1 MGLERALEEILEAD
15 TRFGFIS
22 RAVEPA
28 KQLHPR
34 VVVNRDANT
43 MLRTLRDELRH
54 CESFVFS
61 VAFVSPRAIALLKQD
76 LVDFKGRGLIVTSD
90 YLGFNNPRAFAELL
104 ALRDLGVDV
113 RIHASKAYHPKG
125 YVFGY
130 PDRVTAV
137 LGSSNL
143 TENALV
149 SNYEWNLKVTASL
162 DSDLARQ
169 FQEIVDDQYGESA
182 VLTRQWLDA
191 YSAGYVPPT
200 RPSRKPIAID
210 LAPPAETHWPLS
222 MALARDG
229 GGLTESRPA
238 RHSGRARPTEEAE
251 SQSEAAGHIK
261 PNVMQQEALGAIS
274 SLRSR
279 GERRA
284 IVISATGTGKTILS
298 ALDVRQVSP
307 QRMLYVVHREQILD
321 RAISEY
327 QRVLGAP
334 PSDFGKLTGSAK
346 HVDRRFTFA
355 TIQTLSR
362 RDVLDEIQ
370 RDAFDYILIDEVHR
384 AGAETYRRVIEHFEP
399 AFLLGMTATPE
410 RTDGFNLF
418 ELFDYNVAYEIRLG
432 KALEAGMLA
441 PFHYY
446 GVTDVLLDS
455 GEPLGADTDLSRLI
469 SDIRVDHILRAI
481 ETYGQAGLRPR
492 GLIFCSRVDEARKLS
507 EQLNSA
513 RLRGSPL
520 KTVALSGTDT
530 PETRERAVDALERG
544 ELDYILTVDV
554 FNEGVDIPS
563 VNQVIMLR
571 QTQSAIVF
579 VQQLGRG
586 LRLNPAKE
594 YLVVIDFIGNYANN
608 YMIPIALFGDDSLN
622 KESLRKNLVAAEESG
637 VLPGLSSVRFDRIAR
652 DRVLQAIAQSS
663 LDSLKNLRSAIE
675 ALRVRLGRAP
685 ALADFVRFES
695 ADPVVV
701 ATHSRNYPALLARV
715 AKVANRLNDSE
726 HRALALMSS
735 EVLGAKRLHETILL
749 RQLVQHGSCTDAEIA
764 EAFKLEGIPHSDD
777 FVASAVRSLGL
788 DFYTEQEQKRY
799 GAAVAEARSGV
810 VTLAADVQES
820 LMVSEEFR
828 VAVEDL
834 IETALSYIPSHYAKD
849 RPFTPGR
856 QYSRKD
862 ACRLLNWSSNSA
874 STIYGYKVDRPT
886 ATCPIFVTYH
896 KAADVSASTAYADK
910 LIDRQTMLWYT
921 RSRRTLDSSEVE
933 TIVGKR
939 ATLFV
944 FAKKDDAEGSDF
956 YFLGEASPVSPEET
970 TMRGDD
976 GKPLSVV
983 RMLLR
988 LEEPIDAA
996 VYDYFH
1002 PVVTD

>member
-1 MGLERALEEILEAD
+1 MALERALEAILEAD
-15 TRFGFIS
+15 TRFGFLS
-22 RAVEPA
+22 RAVEPVGRM
-28 KQLHPR
+28 HPQ
-34 VVVNRDANT
+34 VVVNREDNT

-104 ALRDLGVDV
+104 ALRDLDVDV

-162 DSDLARQ
+162 HSDLAHQ
-169 FQEIVDDQYGESA
+169 FQKIVDDQYSESA
-182 VLTRQWLDA
+182 VLTSQWLAA
-191 YSAGYVPPT
+191 YRATYVPPT
-200 RPSRKPIAID
+200 RPARKAIPIDIET
-210 LAPPAETHWPLS
+210 PAGVHWPLS
-222 MALARDG
+222 DALAQNGQVTADVH
-229 GGLTESRPA
+229 A
-238 RHSGRARPTEEAE
+238 VRHSRMSHGPQVLDPREEVE
-251 SQSEAAGHIK
+251 GLLT
-261 PNVMQQEALGAIS
+261 PNAMQQEALGAIS
-274 SLRSR
+274 SLRTA

-298 ALDVRQVSP
+298 ALDVRQVMP
-307 QRMLYVVHREQILD
+307 KRMLYVVHREQILD
-321 RAISEY
+321 RAIDEY
-327 QRVLGAP
+327 QRVLGVPA
-334 PSDFGKLTGSAK
+334 SDFGKLTGATK
-346 HVDRRFTFA
+346 NADCRFTFA

-362 RDVLDEIQ
+362 QDVLAALP
-370 RDAFDYILIDEVHR
+370 RNAFDYVLIDEVHR
-384 AGAETYRRVIEHFEP
+384 AGAETYRRVIDHFEP

-432 KALEAGMLA
+432 KALESGMLA

-446 GVTDVLLDS
+446 GVADVELDS
-455 GEPLGADTDLSRLI
+455 GELLGAEEDLSKLV

-481 ETYGQAGLRPR
+481 ETYGQAGVKPR
-492 GLIFCSRVDEARKLS
+492 GLIFCSRVDEARHLS
-507 EQLNSA
+507 QQLNSA
-513 RLRGSPL
+513 SLRGVPL
-520 KTVALSGTDT
+520 KTVALSGSDSLDA
-530 PETRERAVDALERG
+530 REKAVTELERG

-586 LRLNPAKE
+586 LRLNPDKE

-652 DRVLQAIAQSS
+652 ERVLQAISQSS
-663 LDSLKNLRSAIE
+663 LDSIKNLRSAIE
-675 ALRVRLGRAP
+675 ALRARLGRVP
-685 ALADFVRFES
+685 RLLDFVKSET

-701 ATHSRNYPALLARV
+701 ATRAGTYPALLERV
-715 AKVANRLNDSE
+715 AKITNPLEVTENQ
-726 HRALALMSS
+726 ALSLMSS
-735 EVLGAKRLHETILL
+735 EVLGAKRLHEAIALKHL
-749 RQLVQHGSCTDAEIA
+749 IEHGPSSPSAIA
-764 EAFKLEGIPHSDD
+764 EAFELAGLPHSDAY
-777 FVASAVRSLGL
+777 VESAIRSLGL
-788 DFYTEQEQKRY
+788 DFYTEQERKRY
-799 GAAVAEARSGV
+799 GAAVVEVGPGV
-810 VTLAADVQES
+810 VALASPVQKS
-820 LMVSEEFR
+820 LAENAEFR
-828 VAVEDL
+828 LAVDDL
-834 IETALSYIPSHYAKD
+834 IETALRYIPSHYAQD

-874 STIYGYKVDRPT
+874 STIYGYKVDKLT
-886 ATCPIFVTYH
+886 QTCPIFVTYH
-896 KAADVSASTAYADK
+896 KAADVSASTAYADE

-921 RSRRTLDSSEVE
+921 RSRRTLASIEVDA
-933 TIVGKR
+933 IVSKR
-939 ATLFV
+939 AKLFV

-956 YFLGEASPVSPEET
+956 YFLGEAVPDSAEET
-970 TMRGDD
+970 SMQSDD
-976 GKPLSVV
+976 GDQLSVV

-988 LEEPIDAA
+988 LDEPIDAA